1 MYKTLI
7 IDDEKA
13 VHTVILKLG
22 KWQELGL
29 SEPRSAWNG
38 SEGLSLMREIHP
50 DIVFVDMNM
59 PVMDGSSFLR
69 KASDEFPR
77 VKFIVVSGYDDFR
90 YAKTALQANALDYL
104 LKPLAAGELN
114 KALAHAAE
122 LLDRDRGFPEE
133 EQETGH
139 SYTAGELPEAIK
151 EYLDEKYAEEV
162 TLDSLSERFYF
173 TKEYLSR
180 LFKKEFGCG
189 IYEYVLQVRMNRAKQ
204 LLENPSVQIQ
214 QIAEQLGYN
223 DSNYFSKAFRTY
235 TGISPSDYRAEKTPD
250 KEDR

>member
-1 MYKTLI
+1 MYKTLV

-13 VHTVILKLG
+13 VHTVIRRLG

-29 SEPRSAWNG
+29 EEPRSAWNG
-38 SEGLSLMREIHP
+38 REGLSMMREIHP

-59 PVMDGSSFLR
+59 PVMDGSSFLQ
-69 KASDEFPR
+69 KAAEEFPL
-77 VKFIVVSGYDDFR
+77 VKLIVVSGYDDFR

-104 LKPLAAGELN
+104 LKPLAADELN
-114 KALAHAAE
+114 RVLEHAAD
-122 LLDRDRGFPEE
+122 LLDKEHGVVRKITNTE
-133 EQETGH
+133 H
-139 SYTAGELPEAIK
+139 SYTADELPVAIK
-151 EYLDEKYAEEV
+151 EYLDQKYMEEV
-162 TLDSLSERFYF
+162 TLDSLSEHFYF

-204 LLENPSVQIQ
+204 LLKDPSVQIQ

-235 TGISPSDYRAEKTPD
+235 TGISPTDYRTEKTS
-250 KEDR
+250 